1 MNMPIHAALQ
11 KVAAARRAYFEQGVE
26 PDTGVINQAIYRS
39 WNRCV
44 AARRREQEPVVFD
57 PVGRSRLSEL
67 MDRNNTLLMAAKE
80 PINNLAKAV
89 SGAGYAVLLTDSRG
103 YALSVGGVLDQSEQ
117 AVRMAFRCGVDLSER
132 TIGTSAM
139 SCALAERTAIRVFG
153 PEHFFSANQL
163 FHCAAAPIIDPS
175 GEVVGAIDVTRDTP
189 LPDYG
194 ALSLVSQC
202 AQAIERWMFRQLPAY
217 LTLKL
222 SWQAV
227 ATDGLEDL
235 ILAFGADGEIIAL
248 NEAARR
254 VIGSTDGAGVLRFED
269 VFEGKFSANAG
280 SLLSSAVPAPL
291 RLRSGLCLFASGR
304 EFSAAAKSVRP
315 IRSSELQNSNAL
327 NSMPPIPEFG
337 DPGFS
342 GQIDVVQRALRNNLP
357 LLIVGE
363 TGTGKEVVAQTLHA
377 RSGRANGPFIAINC
391 AAIPESLIEGLLFG
405 YVDGAYTGAR
415 RGGAVGQI
423 ELAHGGTLF
432 LDEIGDMPLHLQA
445 RLLRVLESRQVGR
458 LGEIE
463 NRRVEFQLICA
474 THQNLPQAIRDGRFR
489 QDLYYRINGV
499 ILSLSPLRVRPDLP
513 ALARAILDEL
523 TGGCRKLSNGAIKLI
538 LSHDW
543 PGNTR
548 ELKHAL
554 TYAHSLADGDSPLEP
569 VHFPSSV
576 AAVKADTAN
585 GSGLLQTLE
594 QQAIEQALSQANGN
608 VPRAARLLGVGRATL
623 YRRLKCS
630 RNLDNS

>member
-117 AVRMAFRCGVDLSER
+117 AVRVAFRCGVDLSER
-132 TIGTSAM
+132 AIGTSAM
-139 SCALAERTAIRVFG
+139 SCALAERTAVRVFG

-202 AQAIERWMFRQLPAY
+202 AQAIERQMFRQLPAY

-222 SWQAV
+222 SWQAAV
-227 ATDGLEDL
+227 ADGLQDL
-235 ILAFGADGEIIAL
+235 ILAFGVDGEIIAL
-248 NEAARR
+248 NETARR
-254 VIGSTDGAGVLRFED
+254 VIGLGNGEGALRFED
-269 VFEGKFSANAG
+269 IFEGQFSANAC
-280 SLLSSAVPAPL
+280 SLLSSAAPAPL

-304 EFSAAAKSVRP
+304 EFVDEGKSPRPVRSNDSQNRNIKNSAPS
-315 IRSSELQNSNAL
+315 
-327 NSMPPIPEFG
+327 IPEFG
-337 DPGFS
+337 DPGVVRH
-342 GQIDVVQRALRNNLP
+342 IDAALRALRNDLP
-357 LLIVGE
+357 LLILGE
-363 TGTGKEVVAQTLHA
+363 TGTGKEVVAKALHA
-377 RSGRANGPFIAINC
+377 KSGRATGPFIAINC

-445 RLLRVLESRQVGR
+445 RLLRVLESREVSR
-458 LGEIE
+458 LGETDKRKVDIH
-463 NRRVEFQLICA
+463 LICA

-489 QDLYYRINGV
+489 QDLYYRINGF
-499 ILSLSPLRVRPDLP
+499 ILPLSPLRVRPDLP
-513 ALARAILDEL
+513 ALARSILDEL
-523 TGGCRKLSNGAIKLI
+523 SGGNRTLSIGAVAL
-538 LSHDW
+538 LQSYEW

-554 TYAHSLADGDSPLEP
+554 AYAHSLADGDGPLEP
-569 VHFPSSV
+569 AHFPSSV
-576 AAVKADTAN
+576 AMRVETAS
-585 GSGLLQTLE
+585 GSGLLQSLE

-608 VPRAARLLGVGRATL
+608 VPRAARLLGVSRTTL
-623 YRRLKCS
+623 YRRLRQS
-630 RNLDNS
+630 RSLDNT